1 MKTIYQ
7 KPELNVIV
15 ISTEQHMMTGS
26 GGLLGNKEKPNDLD
40 LSNISNTTETSGNL
54 GRRNVWDDEE
64 EEEEVQ

>member
-7 KPELNVIV
+7 KPELNVIL
-15 ISTEQHMMTGS
+15 IATEQLIMGSTG
-26 GGLLGNKEKPNDLD
+26 GVLGSNPEPNNLNMDE
-40 LSNISNTTETSGNL
+40 IANTDATSGNL